1 LIRRRSAWSRGAT
14 LLRKQECM
22 KLLSK
27 ENRGVL
33 YAVSSGLCFGLLGYF
48 GVTLM
53 QANFS
58 VYNMLF
64 WRFVV
69 GSIVVAL
76 CLLPTYTTIFK
87 KPKELVKVF
96 LYGVSFYSITAI
108 LYFIACKYIS
118 TGLAMVMF
126 FTYPVMVILL
136 NKFLYKSE
144 IPKTYYGAVGLILL
158 GMCLLGG
165 NQDLTFDFFGLLL
178 AVASALSYACYL
190 IVSKNSKVSP
200 LVSTLMVSIGCLV
213 TCFLAARVDG
223 SFFVPHD
230 FRTWVNIIALGT
242 LCTALPILLLLRALQ
257 YISSE
262 KASLLSVLEPIFV
275 LGFGVLL
282 LEETITSTQMIGVV
296 IVLLGA
302 IVTLFGKR
310 LGGSVMARRWNEF
323 FIKRKNK

>member
-1 LIRRRSAWSRGAT
+1 MRCYESG
-14 LLRKQECM
+14 ECM

-33 YAVSSGLCFGLLGYF
+33 YAISSGLCFGLLGYF

-53 QANFS
+53 QASFS

-69 GSIVVAL
+69 GTIVVAL
-76 CLLPTYTTIFK
+76 FLLPHYKTVFR
-87 KPKELVKVF
+87 KPKELAKVF
-96 LYGVSFYSITAI
+96 LYGISFYSITAI

-118 TGLAMVMF
+118 TGLAMVTF

-144 IPKTYYGAVGLILL
+144 ISKTYYGAVGLILI
-158 GMCLLGG
+158 GMLFLGG
-165 NQDLTFDFFGLLL
+165 NQELTFSLFGLLL
-178 AVASALSYACYL
+178 GVASAATYACYL
-190 IVSKNSKVSP
+190 IASKNSTVSP
-200 LVSTLMVSIGCLV
+200 LVSTLMVSIGSALTCLV
-213 TCFLAARVDG
+213 AAVVDQT
-223 SFFVPHD
+223 FFVPHD
-230 FRTWVNIIALGT
+230 LSAWLNIIAVGT

-275 LGFGVLL
+275 LFFGVIL
-282 LEETITSTQMIGVV
+282 LEETVTSTQMFGVV

-302 IVTLFGKR
+302 LLTLFGKR
-310 LGGSVMARRWNEF
+310 LGGSALAQKWNDF
-323 FIKRKNK
+323 FTKNVK

>member
-1 LIRRRSAWSRGAT
+1 MTCYESG
-14 LLRKQECM
+14 ECM
-22 KLLSK
+22 RLLSK

-33 YAVSSGLCFGLLGYF
+33 YAISSGLCFGLLGYF

-53 QANFS
+53 HANFS

-76 CLLPTYTTIFK
+76 FLLPQCKTIFK
-87 KPKELVKVF
+87 KPRELAKVL
-96 LYGVSFYSITAI
+96 LYGISFYSITAI

-118 TGLAMVMF
+118 TGLAMVTF

-144 IPKTYYGAVGLILL
+144 IPKTYYGAVGLILF
-158 GMCLLGG
+158 GMLFLGG
-165 NQDLTFDFFGLLL
+165 NHELAFDFLGLFLG
-178 AVASALSYACYL
+178 VASALTYACYL
-190 IVSKNSKVSP
+190 IASKNSTVSP
-200 LVSTLMVSIGCLV
+200 LVSTLMVSIGSALTCLV
-213 TCFLAARVDG
+213 AAVIDN

-230 FRTWVNIIALGT
+230 LNSWMNIIAVGT

-262 KASLLSVLEPIFV
+262 KASLLSVLEPVFV
-275 LGFGVLL
+275 LIFGMIL
-282 LEETITSTQMIGVV
+282 LEETVTSLQMVGVI

-302 IVTLFGKR
+302 LLTLFGKR
-310 LGGSVMARRWNEF
+310 LGGSVLAQKWNEF
-323 FIKRKNK
+323 FTKRRIK

>member
-1 LIRRRSAWSRGAT
+1 
-14 LLRKQECM
+14 M

-33 YAVSSGLCFGLLGYF
+33 YAISSGLCFGLLGYF

-53 QANFS
+53 QASFS

-69 GSIVVAL
+69 GTIVVAL
-76 CLLPTYTTIFK
+76 FLLPHYKTVFK
-87 KPKELVKVF
+87 KPKELAKVF

-118 TGLAMVMF
+118 TGLAMVTF

-144 IPKTYYGAVGLILL
+144 ISKTYYGAVGLILI
-158 GMCLLGG
+158 GMLFLGG
-165 NQDLTFDFFGLLL
+165 NQELTFSLFGLLL
-178 AVASALSYACYL
+178 GVASAATYACYL
-190 IVSKNSKVSP
+190 IASKNSTVSP
-200 LVSTLMVSIGCLV
+200 LVSTLMVSIGSALTCLV
-213 TCFLAARVDG
+213 AAVVDQT
-223 SFFVPHD
+223 FFVPHD
-230 FRTWVNIIALGT
+230 LSAWLNIISVGT

-275 LGFGVLL
+275 LFFGVML
-282 LEETITSTQMIGVV
+282 LEETVTSTQMFGVV

-302 IVTLFGKR
+302 LLTLFGKR
-310 LGGSVMARRWNEF
+310 LGGSVLAQKWNDF
-323 FIKRKNK
+323 FTKKVK

>member
-1 LIRRRSAWSRGAT
+1 
-14 LLRKQECM
+14 M
-22 KLLSK
+22 KLLSNEHK
-27 ENRGVL
+27 GVL
-33 YAVSSGLCFGLLGYF
+33 YAISSGLCFGLLGYF

-53 QANFS
+53 QAHLS

-69 GSIVVAL
+69 GSLVVAL
-76 CLLPTYTTIFK
+76 LLLPQYKTVFK
-87 KPKELVKVF
+87 KPRELVKVF

-165 NQDLTFDFFGLLL
+165 NQELAFDFVGLLL

-190 IVSKNSKVSP
+190 IASKNSKVSP

-213 TCFLAARVDG
+213 TCFSAAYVDG
-223 SFFVPHD
+223 SFFAPQD
-230 FRTWVNIIALGT
+230 LYTWINIIALGT

-282 LEETITSTQMIGVV
+282 LDETITSTQLIGVV

-310 LGGSVMARRWNEF
+310 LGGSALAQKWNTF
-323 FIKRKNK
+323 FTKKKS

>member
-1 LIRRRSAWSRGAT
+1 
-14 LLRKQECM
+14 M
-22 KLLSK
+22 HLLSK

-33 YAVSSGLCFGLLGYF
+33 YAISSGLCFGLLGYF

-69 GSIVVAL
+69 GIIVVAL
-76 CLLPTYTTIFK
+76 CLLPQSQTIFK

-118 TGLAMVMF
+118 TGLAMVTF

-144 IPKTYYGAVGLILL
+144 IPKTYYGAVGLILF
-158 GMCLLGG
+158 GMFFLGG
-165 NQDLTFDFFGLLL
+165 NHEAAFDFFGLFLG
-178 AVASALSYACYL
+178 VASAATYACYL
-190 IVSKNSKVSP
+190 IASKNSTVSP
-200 LVSTLMVSIGCLV
+200 LVSTLMVSIGSALTCLV
-213 TCFLAARVDG
+213 AAVVDG
-223 SFFVPHD
+223 TFFVPHD
-230 FRTWVNIIALGT
+230 PGAWLNIIAVGT

-262 KASLLSVLEPIFV
+262 KASLLSVLEPVFV
-275 LGFGVLL
+275 LIFGMILL
-282 LEETITSTQMIGVV
+282 GETVTSTQMVGVI
-296 IVLLGA
+296 IVLFGA
-302 IVTLFGKR
+302 VLTLFGKR
-310 LGGSVMARRWNEF
+310 LGGSTMAKKWNEF
-323 FIKRKNK
+323 FTKKISK

>member
-1 LIRRRSAWSRGAT
+1 
-14 LLRKQECM
+14 M
-22 KLLSK
+22 KLLSNEHK
-27 ENRGVL
+27 GVL
-33 YAVSSGLCFGLLGYF
+33 YAVSSGICFGLLGYF

-53 QANFS
+53 NENFS

-76 CLLPTYTTIFK
+76 FVLPHYKTVFK
-87 KPKELVKVF
+87 KPKDLIKVF

-158 GMCLLGG
+158 GMCLLGSG
-165 NQDLTFDFFGLLL
+165 QDLTFDVFGLLL
-178 AVASALSYACYL
+178 AVASAFSYACYL
-190 IVSKNSKVSP
+190 IASDNSTVSP
-200 LVSTLMVSIGCLV
+200 LMSTLMVSIGCLI
-213 TCFLAARVDG
+213 TCFVAAYAEG

-230 FRTWVNIIALGT
+230 FHTWMNIIALGT
-242 LCTALPILLLLRALQ
+242 LCTALPILLILRSLE
-257 YISSE
+257 YISLE

-296 IVLLGA
+296 VILLGA

-310 LGGSVMARRWNEF
+310 LGGSALAQKWNSF
-323 FIKRKNK
+323 FTKKTK

>member
-1 LIRRRSAWSRGAT
+1 MTCYESGESMR
-14 LLRKQECM
+14 
-22 KLLSK
+22 LLSK
-27 ENRGVL
+27 ENKGVL
-33 YAVSSGLCFGLLGYF
+33 YAISSGLCFGLLGYF

-53 QANFS
+53 QADFS

-69 GSIVVAL
+69 GTIVVAL
-76 CLLPTYTTIFK
+76 FLLPHYKTVFK
-87 KPKELVKVF
+87 RPKELIKVF

-165 NQDLTFDFFGLLL
+165 NQDLTVDFFGLLL

-190 IVSKNSKVSP
+190 IASKNSTVSP
-200 LVSTLMVSIGCLV
+200 LVSTLMVSIGCLL
-213 TCFLAARVDG
+213 TCFLAAYVDG
-223 SFFVPHD
+223 SFFIPHD
-230 FRTWVNIIALGT
+230 FYTWVNIIALGT

-282 LEETITSTQMIGVV
+282 LEETITLTQMIGVV

-302 IVTLFGKR
+302 LLTLFGKH
-310 LGGSVMARRWNEF
+310 LAGSAMAKKWNDF
-323 FIKRKNK
+323 FTKKVK

>member
-1 LIRRRSAWSRGAT
+1 MRCYESG
-14 LLRKQECM
+14 ECM

-33 YAVSSGLCFGLLGYF
+33 YAISSGLCFGLLGYF

-53 QANFS
+53 QASFS

-69 GSIVVAL
+69 GTIVVAL
-76 CLLPTYTTIFK
+76 FLLPHYKTVFK
-87 KPKELVKVF
+87 KPKELAKVF

-118 TGLAMVMF
+118 TGLAMVTF

-144 IPKTYYGAVGLILL
+144 ISKTYYGAVGLILI
-158 GMCLLGG
+158 GMLFLGG
-165 NQDLTFDFFGLLL
+165 NQELTFSLFGLLL
-178 AVASALSYACYL
+178 GVASAATYACYL
-190 IVSKNSKVSP
+190 IASKNSTVSP
-200 LVSTLMVSIGCLV
+200 LVSTLMVSIGSALTCLV
-213 TCFLAARVDG
+213 AAVVDQT
-223 SFFVPHD
+223 FFVPHD
-230 FRTWVNIIALGT
+230 LSAWLNIISVGT

-275 LGFGVLL
+275 LFFGVML
-282 LEETITSTQMIGVV
+282 LEETVTSTQMFGVV

-302 IVTLFGKR
+302 LLTLFGKR
-310 LGGSVMARRWNEF
+310 LGGSVLAQKWNDF
-323 FIKRKNK
+323 FTKKVK